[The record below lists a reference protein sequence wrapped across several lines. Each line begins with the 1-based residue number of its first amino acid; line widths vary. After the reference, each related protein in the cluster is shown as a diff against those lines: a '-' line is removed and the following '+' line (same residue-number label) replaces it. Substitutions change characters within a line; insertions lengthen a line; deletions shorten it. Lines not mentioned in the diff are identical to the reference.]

1 MELIRC
7 SLYDT
12 FPLSLA
18 NVIGERA
25 VDVTGHTS
33 SGILGMLR
41 KIMVKGIM
49 RFLSLSQIMSSQA
62 RAAQLLTPDQ
72 QTGPDRSSVGA
83 GTMRSLRRPARG
95 CGPEAHQNAFTQSRA
110 TRAQNNM
117 SASHSKRSS
126 NYFRP
131 THYCFYLSK
140 FASRS
145 SF

>member
-1 MELIRC
+1 MIRC

-33 SGILGMLR
+33 SGTLGMLR
-41 KIMVKGIM
+41 EIVVKGIM
-49 RFLSLSQIMSSQA
+49 RFLSLFQIMSSQA

-95 CGPEAHQNAFTQSRA
+95 RGAETHQNAFL
-110 TRAQNNM
+110 
-117 SASHSKRSS
+117 
-126 NYFRP
+126 
-131 THYCFYLSK
+131 LSLAPREPK
-140 FASRS
+140 TT
-145 SF
+145 